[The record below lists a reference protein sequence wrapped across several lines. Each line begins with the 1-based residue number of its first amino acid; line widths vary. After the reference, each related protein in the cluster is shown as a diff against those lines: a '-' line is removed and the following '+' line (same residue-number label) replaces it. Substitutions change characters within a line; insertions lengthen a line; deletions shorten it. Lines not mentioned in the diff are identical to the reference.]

1 MIEFL
6 ILYTFIITSISI
18 IIFSFIAKKI
28 DFFDVADSRK
38 IHFGKI
44 PLIGGLSI
52 LLSIYFFSFFLNF
65 SYNLKLIIFSS
76 LIVFIIS
83 MIDDFINIRPIYRL
97 LFQIISSLIIV
108 GGGLTINSL
117 GSYSFISNLEL
128 GTISVLFTIFS
139 VTVFI
144 NANNFID
151 GIDGLCGSYL
161 IISFLSLFFYT
172 SVELDVYY
180 LYFFIILITALISFL
195 IFNLNIVPN
204 TKIFLG
210 DAGSITLGF
219 VLAWTLILFSESNY
233 FEHPILAIWI
243 VAYPIFDL
251 ISVVIIRILKKEN
264 PFFPDKNHLHHIL
277 INLNID
283 HKMILLIII
292 LINLYFQISGFFIYK
307 FLGPDYSI
315 AIFIFYLFS
324 YLIATKYLLNKNNSL

>member
-6 ILYTFIITSISI
+6 VLYTFIITSILI
-18 IIFSFIAKKI
+18 IVFSFIAKKI
-28 DFFDVADSRK
+28 DFFDIADSRK
-38 IHFGKI
+38 IHLGKV
-44 PLIGGLSI
+44 PLIGGLAI
-52 LLSIYFFSFFLNF
+52 LFSVYFFSFFLNF

-108 GGGLTINSL
+108 GGGLTISNL
-117 GSYSFISNLEL
+117 GMYSFISSLEL

-151 GIDGLCGSYL
+151 GIDGLCASYL
-161 IISFLSLFFYT
+161 IISFISLFFYT
-172 SVELDVYY
+172 SIGLDKYY
-180 LYFFIILITALISFL
+180 LYFFVIVITSLTSFL
-195 IFNLNIVPN
+195 IFNLNFIPN

-210 DAGSITLGF
+210 DSGSITLGF
-219 VLAWTLILFSESNY
+219 LLAWILILFAENNY
-233 FEHPILAIWI
+233 IDHPVMAIWI

-251 ISVVIIRILKKEN
+251 ISVVIIRILNKNN

-283 HKMILLIII
+283 HKKILLIII
-292 LINLYFQISGFFIYK
+292 FINLFFQISGFFIYK
-307 FLGPDYSI
+307 FLGPDYSLV
-315 AIFIFYLFS
+315 IFIFYLFS
-324 YLIATKYLLNKNNSL
+324 YLIVTKYLLNKKNSL